1 MSAISLG
8 KPELPAPIRSILS
21 GMRQRVRLFIWLE
34 GLLAAVIWLGLT
46 FWAALALDYLPV
58 LLGATE
64 MPQLARGLVLIA
76 IAGVLGWIVYRWIFA
91 RLTVPLSDASLAL
104 LLERRYGDFRDSL
117 ITSVE
122 LTAPGH
128 PEPFSPE
135 MLAATERQATARVG
149 AVRYGELLRY
159 GRLGGMAIACV
170 ALGLSFVALGA
181 VDQRYG
187 GNILGRAFN
196 RLYLLDNQPWPRQ
209 ARVEV
214 LGLEIEHAPLTPGGA
229 AQLEFLT
236 FGENRRIKV
245 AQGASASLKI
255 KADSAAR
262 VLPRTCT
269 VYYHSQPAGESAG
282 EWGSVRLSKFRDT
295 EEGRIFAS
303 EGRPFRGLLSTL
315 TFDVAGYD
323 YRVRDYR
330 IDVVEAP
337 AIVETTLDLQFPT
350 YLGRAGSSPG
360 APLRDQPYVAAGT
373 FVPSGTEVTLHFRAN
388 KPVESAQVR
397 LADQQTAPAIELPVE
412 SDGRQFRYVV
422 PPLMENAVLE
432 VLITDADH
440 VRMDRP
446 HRIYLT
452 AVADE
457 APRVTGRL
465 SGIGSAVTP
474 DVVIPLSGQATDDYG
489 LEKAWGEVLIGKDSE
504 PREFPL
510 DIAAGGDVETRID
523 FRELRRENPEFALTP
538 KSKLRLAIKATDKHD
553 LAGGPH
559 ISAAALDDLEV
570 VTSEEL
576 LVRLEIQEV
585 GLRRRFEQ
593 ILEEMRQMRDAVLRV
608 RKSLSGEATTAVEP
622 GEDEDSKLTPE
633 QEAARERELRLLRV
647 QRALVQSQKSA
658 AETLGVA
665 GGFLDIRE
673 QLINNRID
681 TEDRKEQLEGVIA
694 GPLQAI
700 GRDDFPALDEKLKSL
715 EAQLEAATASEASEA
730 AVTAVNET
738 IAKME
743 AVLEQMRDLQNYN
756 DLLDIVRKLLKENES
771 LLERTKKEQKR
782 RLLED
787 LQ

>member
-1 MSAISLG
+1 MSAITLEKS
-8 KPELPAPIRSILS
+8 ELPAPIRSILR
-21 GMRQRVRLFIWLE
+21 GMRQRVRLFICLE
-34 GLLAAVIWLGLT
+34 GLLAAIIWLGLT
-46 FWAALALDYLPV
+46 FWAALALDYFPV

-64 MPQLARGLVLIA
+64 MPRLARGLVLTA
-76 IAGVLGWIVYRWIFA
+76 IAGVLGWIVYRWILV
-91 RLTVPLSDASLAL
+91 RLAVPLSDASLAL
-104 LLERRYGDFRDSL
+104 LLERKYGDFRDSL

-122 LTAPGH
+122 LTSPGH

-135 MLAATERQATARVG
+135 MLAVTERQATDRVG

-159 GRLGGMAIACV
+159 GRLGGMAVACV
-170 ALGLSFVALGA
+170 ALGLSFAALNA
-181 VDQRYG
+181 VDRQYG
-187 GNILGRAFN
+187 GNILGQAFN
-196 RLYLLDNQPWPRQ
+196 RLYLLNNEPWPRH

-236 FGENRRIKV
+236 FDQNRRIKV
-245 AQGASASLKI
+245 AQGASASLKV
-255 KADSAAR
+255 KADPEAR
-262 VLPRTCT
+262 VLPRTCN

-282 EWGSVRLSKFRDT
+282 EWGSVRLSKYRDT
-295 EEGRIFAS
+295 EEGRIFGS

-315 TFDVAGYD
+315 TFDVVGYD

-337 AIVETTLDLQFPT
+337 AIVETKLDLQFPV

-360 APLRDQPYVAAGT
+360 EPLRDQPYVAAGT
-373 FVPSGTEVTLHFRAN
+373 FVPAGTEVTLHFRAN

-397 LADQQTAPAIELPVE
+397 PADQPTAPPVELPVE
-412 SDGRQFRYVV
+412 SDGLQFRYLV
-422 PPLMENAVLE
+422 PPLMENAALE

-440 VRMDRP
+440 VRMERP
-446 HRIYLT
+446 QRIYLT

-457 APRVTGRL
+457 APRVTARL
-465 SGIGSAVTP
+465 TGIGSAVTP

-489 LEKAWGEVLIGKDSE
+489 LEKAWGEVIIGKDSD

-510 DIAAGGDVETRID
+510 EIAQGGGVETRLD
-523 FRELRRENPEFALTP
+523 FRELRREDPDYALAP
-538 KSKLRLAIKATDKHD
+538 KSKLRLAIKATDKHN

-559 ISAAALDDLEV
+559 LSAAALDDLEV
-570 VTSEEL
+570 VTAEEL

-622 GEDEDSKLTPE
+622 GEDAGSKLTPE
-633 QEAARERELRLLRV
+633 QEAARERELRVLRV

-681 TEDRKEQLEGVIA
+681 TEDRKEQLEEVIA

-700 GRDDFPALDEKLKSL
+700 GREDFPALDEKLKDL
-715 EAQLEAATASEASEA
+715 EGQLEAGTASEASEA
-730 AVTAVNET
+730 AVASVNET

-756 DLLDIVRKLLKENES
+756 DLLDIVRKLLKENEA

>member
-1 MSAISLG
+1 MSAITVE

-34 GLLAAVIWLGLT
+34 GLLAAVIWLGIT

-64 MPQLARGLVLIA
+64 MPRLARGLALVA
-76 IAGVLGWIVYRWIFA
+76 IAGVLGWIVYRWIFV
-91 RLTVPLSDASLAL
+91 RLAVPLSDASLAL
-104 LLERRYGDFRDSL
+104 LLERKYGAFRDSL

-128 PEPFSPE
+128 PEPFSPD
-135 MLAATERQATARVG
+135 MLAVTERQATDRIG
-149 AVRYGELLRY
+149 EVRYGELLRY
-159 GRLGGMAIACV
+159 GRLGGMLAACV
-170 ALGLSFVALGA
+170 ALGLSFAALGA
-181 VDQRYG
+181 VDQQYG
-187 GNILGRAFN
+187 GNILRRAFN
-196 RLYLLDNQPWPRQ
+196 RIYLLDDQPWPRH
-209 ARVEV
+209 ARIEV
-214 LGLEIEHAPLTPGGA
+214 VGLEIEHPPLTPGGA
-229 AQLEFLT
+229 PQIEFLT
-236 FGENRRIKV
+236 FDKNNRIKV
-245 AQGASASLKI
+245 AQGASASLKVR
-255 KADSAAR
+255 ADQEAT
-262 VLPRTCT
+262 VVPRTCT
-269 VYYHSQPAGESAG
+269 VHYQSQAAGENPG
-282 EWGSVRLSKFRDT
+282 EWGSVRLSKYRDT

-315 TFDVAGYD
+315 TFDVVGYD
-323 YRVRDYR
+323 FRVRDYR

-337 AIVETTLDLQFPT
+337 AIVETRLDLQFPA
-350 YLGRAGSSPG
+350 YLGRAGSAPG
-360 APLRDQPYVAAGT
+360 EPLRDQPYVAAGT
-373 FVPSGTEVTLHFRAN
+373 FVPAGTEVTLHFTAN
-388 KPVESAQVR
+388 KAV
-397 LADQQTAPAIELPVE
+397 QTAEVRPADDPTASAIQLSVE
-412 SDGRQFRYVV
+412 SDGLQFRYVV
-422 PPLMENAVLE
+422 PPLMQNAALE
-432 VLITDADH
+432 VLITDADQ

-457 APRVTGRL
+457 APRVTARL
-465 SGIGSAVTP
+465 AGIGSAVTP
-474 DVVIPLSGQATDDYG
+474 DVVIPLSGQVTDDYG
-489 LEKAWGEVLIGKDSE
+489 LEKAWSEVVLGKETE

-510 DIAAGGDVETRID
+510 EIAAGGEVETRID
-523 FRELRRENPEFALTP
+523 FRELRRENPEFALEP
-538 KSKLRLAIKATDKHD
+538 KSKLRLTIKASDKHD
-553 LAGGPH
+553 LTGGPH
-559 ISAAALDDLEV
+559 IAAAALDDLEV
-570 VTSEEL
+570 VTGEEL

-608 RKSLSGEATTAVEP
+608 RKSLSGEATTAAEP
-622 GEDEDSKLTPE
+622 GEDAGSKLTPE
-633 QEAARERELRLLRV
+633 QEAARERELRVLRV
-647 QRALVQSQKSA
+647 QRAGVQSQKSA

-681 TEDRKEQLEGVIA
+681 TEDRKQQLEEVIA

-700 GRDDFPALDEKLKSL
+700 GREDFPALDEKLKDL
-715 EAQLEAATASEASEA
+715 ESQLEAATASEASEA
-730 AVTAVNET
+730 AVTAVNDT

-756 DLLDIVRKLLKENES
+756 DLLDIVRKLLKDNEA